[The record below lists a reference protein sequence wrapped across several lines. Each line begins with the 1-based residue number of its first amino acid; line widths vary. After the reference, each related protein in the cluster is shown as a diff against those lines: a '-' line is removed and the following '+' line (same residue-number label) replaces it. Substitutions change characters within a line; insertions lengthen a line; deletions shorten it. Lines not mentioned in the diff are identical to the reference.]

1 MNDTAS
7 NPDLNGEPGWTATGL
22 PSDFGIVS
30 FVSGEPEGE
39 RLRVRYYR
47 GPQGGLCG
55 KVWFG
60 PGTQGPPGHAHG
72 GSIASILDEA
82 MGAATWMGGH
92 PAVALELVSRFR
104 NMIPLGTVATITA
117 EISETEGR
125 KVRTV
130 GRLEGSDGTLY
141 AEGEGL
147 FLELDPARLGDLA
160 ERANKMMGAV
170 IDPPPVEEY
179 ALNAL
184 DPALRSGLVFP
195 EPASALASM
204 TFVQSGHPAVL
215 DVAKAIGEPGAN
227 DRGRA
232 VAAYDYVRNEIGYEF
247 RPKLRPE
254 QYEASTVIREGRGF
268 CVQKAVLLV
277 ALLRACEVPSALVLS
292 DLRDHTMPLR
302 IADAM
307 GTDVM
312 HGHGLVAVW
321 LDTAWWLV
329 DPSHDAAFAE
339 QKGYQRVEWDGHGDA
354 LIAATTQDGRR
365 HAEYVGLHEVHLDL
379 PFGQLLRTFAEA
391 YAQADV
397 NALAAA
403 GVRVGD
409 LDAESLVQ
417 LASDH
422 RRSSSDDRS

>member
-72 GSIASILDEA
+72 GSIASILDEG

-170 IDPPPVEEY
+170 IDPPPSK
-179 ALNAL
+179 NT
-184 DPALRSGLVFP
+184 P
-195 EPASALASM
+195 
-204 TFVQSGHPAVL
+204 
-215 DVAKAIGEPGAN
+215 
-227 DRGRA
+227 
-232 VAAYDYVRNEIGYEF
+232 
-247 RPKLRPE
+247 
-254 QYEASTVIREGRGF
+254 
-268 CVQKAVLLV
+268 
-277 ALLRACEVPSALVLS
+277 
-292 DLRDHTMPLR
+292 
-302 IADAM
+302 
-307 GTDVM
+307 
-312 HGHGLVAVW
+312 
-321 LDTAWWLV
+321 
-329 DPSHDAAFAE
+329 
-339 QKGYQRVEWDGHGDA
+339 
-354 LIAATTQDGRR
+354 
-365 HAEYVGLHEVHLDL
+365 
-379 PFGQLLRTFAEA
+379 
-391 YAQADV
+391 
-397 NALAAA
+397 
-403 GVRVGD
+403 
-409 LDAESLVQ
+409 
-417 LASDH
+417 
-422 RRSSSDDRS
+422 